1 MKHSARL
8 RSDRGAARKPL
19 PFRRVRLS
27 CCRARRLPIPSAL
40 WAVRE
45 RRRRSTSAD
54 RSKRCFNQAGHPEA
68 TEGGPHEESPDFFA
82 CRSEFRLQSLT
93 RARRRFS
100 RSTEAWTQIGR
111 SLGLSGRELQI
122 VRGTF
127 DDKTEL
133 EIAADLHISPS
144 TIHTHVERLH
154 HKLVITDR
162 AQLLLRVTQEF
173 LALTATP
180 GHDLPPICSDRGTRR
195 CPLRP

>member
-1 MKHSARL
+1 VR
-8 RSDRGAARKPL
+8 AAGSSI
-19 PFRRVRLS
+19 F
-27 CCRARRLPIPSAL
+27 
-40 WAVRE
+40 
-45 RRRRSTSAD
+45 
-54 RSKRCFNQAGHPEA
+54 
-68 TEGGPHEESPDFFA
+68 
-82 CRSEFRLQSLT
+82 
-93 RARRRFS
+93 
-100 RSTEAWTQIGR
+100 STEAWTQIGR

-154 HKLVITDR
+154 HKLAITDR

-180 GHDLPPICSDRGTRR
+180 GHDLPPICSDRGTLR
-195 CPLRP
+195 CPLRT